1 VPLYKK
7 GNKQMTDTLQASVD
21 ISLYPLNE
29 DYIPAI
35 AEFIERIGQYPQV
48 KITRNDLSTQL
59 FGDYD
64 DIMDILKA
72 EIRISWEKW
81 GKGIFVIKF
90 LMDDLQGLA
99 DS

>member
-1 VPLYKK
+1 MPKSLE
-7 GNKQMTDTLQASVD
+7 ASVD

-35 AEFIERIGQYPQV
+35 AEFIDRIGRYPEV
-48 KITRNDLSTQL
+48 AITRNDLSTQL

-64 DIMDILKA
+64 QIMDILKQ

>member
-1 VPLYKK
+1 MPKSLE
-7 GNKQMTDTLQASVD
+7 ASVD

-35 AEFIERIGQYPQV
+35 GRYPEV
-48 KITRNDLSTQL
+48 AITRNDLSTQL

-64 DIMDILKA
+64 QIMDILKQ